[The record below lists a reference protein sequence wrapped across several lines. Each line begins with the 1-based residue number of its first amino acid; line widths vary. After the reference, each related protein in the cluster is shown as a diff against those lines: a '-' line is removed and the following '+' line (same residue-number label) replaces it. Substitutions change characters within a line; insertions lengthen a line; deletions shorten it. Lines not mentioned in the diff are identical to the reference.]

1 MNVELIKIFGVAVS
15 EPNESVDFAK
25 LNTDAVK
32 KGYIVHPDACTKSVK
47 KFIDELNVDYNST
60 FYKTFE
66 DVLSKSRFELFIDQV
81 CHYASTYGTGFQG
94 EAWVP
99 NNEYKDTQVFVFDK
113 YKVITAVS
121 VEEMCNKC
129 LNLMYSG
136 IAMKQ
141 ETIDACVDFVYT
153 AVVKKK
159 FNKESIDID
168 KIQNREALVVMCSKF
183 GMYPSNAISLF
194 RYIVYAATNETLLI
208 KNRTLIE
215 KIKNSCNAFNF
226 RYLTDRE
233 IVALS
238 TIFFRYKPLFLAFK
252 CTMNSPVINKIRR
265 LAEKNHKPLKAGMLE
280 TMLNNDALALYALGE
295 KFDTDKLNKEIE
307 NCTNFKLIRLL
318 QTITEKTVVLMA
330 CFEDSINKKNGSVE
344 SKSMY
349 IIRNGKVFFKN
360 VYTQYSNDEIKN
372 IVNVLGDIYNILKTK
387 LVENLK
393 TNITE
398 GTTAT
403 YIPVEGLDIA
413 CPVSEKNFIGN
424 YPNGTR
430 YTLKDDN
437 IFGIFW
443 KNEWGTHDF
452 DLSYQDIYGNRISWN
467 SGYYDHRRKDGK
479 NTIVYSGDMTDANP
493 HATECIKFTKDVENG
508 IFSINRYSGREGSKF
523 EIFMSQSNKFD
534 HNKIKTLP
542 YMVDPNTI
550 VFKSDCVSDKS
561 QKMLGIVCDGN
572 MYLSNLSVGNGI
584 VANYSAA
591 GPEDI
596 YNIYVL
602 KSKSVLYLYQI
613 LEEAG
618 YKKVDDETKDE
629 NTIDFRNAS
638 KADIIALF
646 S

>member
-1 MNVELIKIFGVAVS
+1 MNIELIKIFGVAVS
-15 EPNESVDFAK
+15 EPNESVDFAS

-81 CHYASTYGTGFQG
+81 CHYASTYGTDFQG

-153 AVVKKK
+153 AVVKKQ
-159 FNKESIDID
+159 FNKENIDID

-183 GMYPSNAISLF
+183 GMYPNNAISLF
-194 RYIVYAATNETLLI
+194 RYIVYAVTNETLLI
-208 KNRTLIE
+208 KNKTLID
-215 KIKNSCNAFNF
+215 KIKSNSASFNF
-226 RYLTDRE
+226 KNLTE
-233 IVALS
+233 HQIVQLS

-252 CTMNSPVINKIRR
+252 GGKNSYVINKIRR
-265 LAEKNHKPLKAGMLE
+265 LAEKNHKPLKVGMLE
-280 TMLNNDALALYALGE
+280 AMLNADYLDKYATGKVGIDMG
-295 KFDTDKLNKEIE
+295 KFNAELE
-307 NCTNFKLIRLL
+307 NCTNFKLIRLIQIL
-318 QTITEKTVVLMA
+318 VEKTVILMA
-330 CFEDSINKKNGSVE
+330 CMENKGVAENKN
-344 SKSMY
+344 MY
-349 IIRNGKVFFKN
+349 IVRNGKVFFKN
-360 VYTQYSNDEIKN
+360 SEIKYN
-372 IVNVLGDIYNILKTK
+372 PEQIYNIINVLKTLKTALKSK
-387 LVENLK
+387 LIENLK
-393 TNITE
+393 NNIEE
-398 GTTAT
+398 GKTAT
-403 YIPVEGLDIA
+403 YIPVEGLYIA
-413 CPVSEKNFIGN
+413 CPVSEKNFVGN

-430 YTLKDDN
+430 YALKDDN
-437 IFGIFW
+437 VFGIFW
-443 KNEWGTHDF
+443 KNEWGTRDF
-452 DLSYQDIYGNRISWN
+452 DLSYQDIKGNRISWN

-479 NTIVYSGDMTDANP
+479 NTVVYSGDMTDANP
-493 HATECIKFTKDVENG
+493 HATECIKFAKDVENG
-508 IFSINRYSGREGSKF
+508 IFSINRYNGREGSKF

-550 VFKSDCVSDKS
+550 VFKSDCISDKS

-584 VANYSAA
+584 VANYYAA

-629 NTIDFRNAS
+629 NTIDFRNSS